1 MEIIMIIAVIL
12 GPIAAVY
19 VGQKLVAESEK
30 RKEKMFILKTLLI
43 CRNNKLNFS
52 YVEAI
57 NSIDVIFID
66 NKDVRVACRKLIKI
80 YAEQKAGSDEEKK
93 CLIELIEKI
102 TEDLGYKNKITWNDV
117 YEESYFPVWI
127 YSQYQKNQAVSD
139 SIVNLSKNLSN
150 KAKRP
155 DLYHDSL

>member
-19 VGQKLVAESEK
+19 IGQKLVAESEK
-30 RKEKMFILKTLLI
+30 RKEKMFVLKTLLI
-43 CRNNKLNFS
+43 CRNNKLNFG

-66 NKDVRVACRKLIKI
+66 NKDVRAACRKLIKI
-80 YAEQKAGSDEEKK
+80 YAEQKEGSDEEKK

-102 TEDLGYKNKITWNDV
+102 TEDLGYKNKITWQNLQNPYIPTGMV
-117 YEESYFPVWI
+117 EAEQLQREVQNGQLALAKIAESFI
-127 YSQYQKNQAVSD
+127 YKTDQTKEG
-139 SIVNLSKNLSN
+139 
-150 KAKRP
+150 
-155 DLYHDSL
+155 